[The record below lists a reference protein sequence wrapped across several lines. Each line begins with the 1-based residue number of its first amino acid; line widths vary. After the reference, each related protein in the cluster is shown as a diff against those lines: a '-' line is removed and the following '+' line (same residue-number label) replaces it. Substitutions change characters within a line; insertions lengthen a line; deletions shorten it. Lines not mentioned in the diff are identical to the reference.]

1 MSKSQNLLKLALIA
15 LTSVILTACGGGG
28 GGSSSSS
35 GGNNNPP
42 DVNDD
47 TTTDTTA
54 PTEPRLISLA
64 SADASSMDVDWIGSS
79 DDHTGSALIEYQI
92 HAATSSGFT
101 PDSSTLQSS
110 LSNTISA
117 TITGLDASTEYFVVV
132 LAVDE
137 AGNQS
142 PSEEKSVT
150 TSASTAIASDEA
162 VPIEADAITTVADDS
177 VTLEKTSATEA
188 LQVDDILV
196 SDQSDGLLLKVE
208 SVTDNGSELEV
219 VTTQATLVDAFE
231 QVEFNLLTT
240 LEDIDTSL
248 ETQGLL
254 PTGQSARGLS
264 SPTLRSNQSFQELRW
279 PSGLRLQQEDLGA
292 RSSSMLFQPALSTS
306 EVQAIDTSKA
316 GTLASAYEVYATS
329 SDAII
334 SFDVVLEVESGH
346 SFGDIEVDISHNK
359 LSTPNYE
366 VIDKSSTS
374 SRKEYRIQWDNS
386 GASSTAPFEVDISA
400 QEQDCW
406 WLCTLN
412 VRTEV
417 YTLDS
422 NKDSLF
428 DDKYVFRAR
437 NSSGSAEVTA
447 TTSIGFSPDFD
458 VFVQVEGRK
467 VEQALAQITGE
478 LKLENTLE
486 FLASSSSDVD
496 NTKTLFTKKFT
507 KIIMAGTVPI
517 VISGKLQLDGEV
529 SASISGEVSL
539 DATAESSVTV
549 SAGVKYTDGK
559 FTFIDNADTTYKF
572 EVTGDAGTTIK
583 GELRLI
589 PEIDISFY
597 RVVGAEMT
605 LEPYVFSEAT
615 LEGQFK
621 AMIDNNFADATAN
634 YRFSELKAGIAMDAS
649 ITAKLGIILDNR
661 TIGPEL
667 TWNNNG
673 DAVLGPYYLISLPSA
688 EISALS
694 AASPANGLLLGLE
707 TSSGKLGFVKDNRV
721 VNGYWQVYP
730 EDSSTAFSVSGSG
743 ARFDYSTDAEYEL
756 RYVYYSDLGS
766 FIRQYENFDVD
777 LSDSDNDGLN
787 NQYENFYSFLDPE
800 NPLDADDDHD
810 NDGYDNLSEYQN
822 GSDPGSSSSYPSSD
836 SDDALP
842 SDFTATAGNEQV
854 NLSWTRYANSTVY
867 NIYRS
872 DNPNCDLININ
883 TCSTTSGQ
891 SELFSN
897 VSSPFTDTGLN
908 NGTTYYYWIEAIHDG
923 QVQLAENYISATPQ
937 ETTTELIAFTLNDT
951 GIDWGGNHESGNN
964 TDCSSNIEA
973 PQDCH
978 QGRDATHNDDSDG
991 HAGFSFT
998 KLDSNGNTL
1007 DASASSWSCVQDNVT
1022 GLIWE
1027 VKTDDGSE
1035 RDKDNTYRWGGLTA
1049 IGRDSSNSEGDYYD
1063 DWNNLVNTANS
1074 GNGFC
1079 GFTDW
1084 RVPAIEELRSIVDY
1098 SRDSRFSIDT
1108 NYFPNTRSSLY
1119 WSASTYTEDVNN
1131 AWLLSF
1137 NNGNDIDYDR
1147 SDSYFVRLVNS
1158 VYNNDSI
1165 NNWINERYEIN
1176 GDGTV
1181 TDTVTDLMWM
1191 QCSLGQNSDDNC
1203 SGHFEPYYWQ
1213 GALQAA
1219 ENSNFADY
1227 YDWRLPNIKELS
1239 SLAALDRYA
1248 PAINEA
1254 IFPNTPLDSYWS
1266 STPNVSYD
1274 GYTWMFNFYYGE
1286 DYTSP
1291 RHHGLLVR
1299 LVRYE
1304 PNTGSVG
1311 VSGGEEEGTGGRK

>member
-1 MSKSQNLLKLALIA
+1 MPTPQSNLKLALIA
-15 LTSVILTACGGGG
+15 LTALILTACGGGG
-28 GGSSSSS
+28 GGSSSG
-35 GGNNNPP
+35 GGNNNQP

-64 SADASSMDVDWIGSS
+64 SAEASSMDVDWIGSS

-110 LSNTISA
+110 VSNTIST
-117 TITGLDASTEYFVVV
+117 TIVGLDASTEYFVVV
-132 LAVDE
+132 LALDE

-142 PSEEKSVT
+142 SSEEKSVT

-162 VPIEADAITTVADDS
+162 VPIEADDITTVTDDS
-177 VTLEKTSATEA
+177 LTLEKTSATEA
-188 LQVDDILV
+188 LQTGDVLV
-196 SDQSDGLLLKVE
+196 SDQDDGLLLKVE

-219 VTTQATLVDAFE
+219 TTTQATLVDAFE

-240 LEDIDTSL
+240 LEDIDTDL
-248 ETQGLL
+248 ETQGLF

-264 SPTLRSNQSFQELRW
+264 SPTLRSNQSSQELRW
-279 PSGLRLQQEDLGA
+279 PSGLRLQQEDLSEQ
-292 RSSSMLFQPALSTS
+292 SSTLSVQPALAVSS
-306 EVQAIDTSKA
+306 VQAIDESSA

-334 SFDVVLEVESGH
+334 SFDVVLEIASGY
-346 SFGDIEVDISHNK
+346 SFDDIEVDISHNN

-366 VIDKSSTS
+366 VIAKSSTS

-386 GASSTAPFEVDISA
+386 GATSTAPFEVDISA
-400 QEQDCW
+400 EEQDCW

-417 YTLDS
+417 YTLNSD
-422 NKDSLF
+422 KDSLF
-428 DDKYVFRAR
+428 DDEYVFRAR

-539 DATAESSVTV
+539 DAIAESSVTV

-572 EVTGDAGTTIK
+572 EVIGDAGTTIK

-854 NLSWTRYANSTVY
+854 TLEWTRYAASTVY

-883 TCSTTSGQ
+883 TCSTAAGQ

-897 VSSPFTDTGLN
+897 VSSPFTDTGLTN
-908 NGTTYYYWIEAIHDG
+908 ATTYYYWIEAIHDG
-923 QVQLAENYISATPQ
+923 EIQLAENYISATPQ
-937 ETTTELIAFTLNDT
+937 EAITSEPIPVTVNDT
-951 GIDWGGNHESGNN
+951 GIDWGGDYDSGNN
-964 TDCSSNIEA
+964 TDCSSNISA

-1007 DASASSWSCVQDNVT
+1007 DASDTEWYCVQDNVT
-1022 GLIWE
+1022 DLIWE

-1035 RDKDNTYRWGGLTA
+1035 RDKDNKYRWGGLTA
-1049 IGRDSSNSEGDYYD
+1049 IGRDSSNREGDYYD

-1074 GNGFC
+1074 GNGLC

-1084 RVPAIEELRSIVDY
+1084 RVPDIEELRSIVDY
-1098 SRDSRFSIDT
+1098 SRTNPSIDI
-1108 NYFPNTRSSLY
+1108 NYFPNTRSDWY
-1119 WSASTYTEDVNN
+1119 WSASPN
-1131 AWLLSF
+1131 AYNSDLAWQLYF
-1137 NNGNDIDYDR
+1137 IYGYDYG
-1147 SDSYFVRLVNS
+1147 DSY
-1158 VYNNDSI
+1158 
-1165 NNWINERYEIN
+1165 RY
-1176 GDGTV
+1176 
-1181 TDTVTDLMWM
+1181 
-1191 QCSLGQNSDDNC
+1191 DNY
-1203 SGHFEPYYWQ
+1203 H
-1213 GALQAA
+1213 
-1219 ENSNFADY
+1219 
-1227 YDWRLPNIKELS
+1227 
-1239 SLAALDRYA
+1239 
-1248 PAINEA
+1248 
-1254 IFPNTPLDSYWS
+1254 
-1266 STPNVSYD
+1266 
-1274 GYTWMFNFYYGE
+1274 
-1286 DYTSP
+1286 
-1291 RHHGLLVR
+1291 VR
-1299 LVRYE
+1299 LVR
-1304 PNTGSVG
+1304 
-1311 VSGGEEEGTGGRK
+1311 SGQ